1 MSFADLYA
9 LSRWFSAGSR
19 ASKLDPQPSSLSG
32 SEEGQGTALKE
43 SELRLAQLQHQLP
56 SNEPGAL
63 MHLVEDVA
71 GDEEEEDEDTRECKK
86 LFRNMKFFLSR
97 EVRPVSIGTRN
108 KLIFLSYI
116 FAYLDGMH

>member
-1 MSFADLYA
+1 MGVADLYA
-9 LSRWFSAGSR
+9 LSRWFAASSR
-19 ASKLDPQPSSLSG
+19 ASKVDPLPCSLSG

-63 MHLVEDVA
+63 MHLVEDTA
-71 GDEEEEDEDTRECKK
+71 DEEVEEDEDTRECKK

-97 EVRPVSIGTRN
+97 EVRPISFVT
-108 KLIFLSYI
+108 
-116 FAYLDGMH
+116 